1 VVPSLDAASQRVFEK
16 TSRPCPGL
24 CIDGIVHGLE
34 RFSKDYR
41 GKVWVDVM
49 LVGGVNDGGEEL
61 ARISSVLKRART
73 EKIQL
78 STVERPPAGASA
90 DRLSV
95 DERERAKECVDD
107 RAGLISSPGLPGVS
121 EESILIGGEG
131 EQQHRR

>member
-1 VVPSLDAASQRVFEK
+1 
-16 TSRPCPGL
+16 
-24 CIDGIVHGLE
+24 
-34 RFSKDYR
+34 
-41 GKVWVDVM
+41 
-49 LVGGVNDGGEEL
+49 
-61 ARISSVLKRART
+61 ARA

-131 EQQHRR
+131 EQQHRRRSNAAALSISLGEGLIDAIRRDDGLTYFGHAHDSEQELIPCQDRPNSDA